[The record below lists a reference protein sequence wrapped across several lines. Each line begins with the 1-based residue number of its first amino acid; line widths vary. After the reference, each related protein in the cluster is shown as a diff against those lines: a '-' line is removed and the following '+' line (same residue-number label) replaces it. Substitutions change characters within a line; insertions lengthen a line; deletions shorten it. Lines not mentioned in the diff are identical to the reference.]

1 MTSEDYSNSLPEG
14 ISKFLQEFY
23 STELKKQIINY
34 ILCNDDIG
42 AECGKCMEIFRI
54 SQFTYVEICRDLL
67 HSGIIVMN
75 NDRYYPSKLTY
86 LLMETFV
93 EKALEEK

>member
-42 AECGKCMEIFRI
+42 VTPKM
-54 SQFTYVEICRDLL
+54 ICDAINPNIRGFDVAPLYDA
-67 HSGIIVMN
+67 GVIVMN
-75 NDRYYPSKLTY
+75 EGRFYPSKLTY